1 MYTCV
6 CVFCVCADQQDGD
19 CKCNS
24 NHDLHVLLHQTDDS
38 GGAGLQEETV
48 MSLLIIILYI
58 SWFYVSA
65 DVQLTFS
72 ETILNSP
79 CCKHRYRC
87 SLCLL
92 RCSGRSLELVSSLMV
107 RSPDHNTSAGRKSVD
122 KSFPQTVDL
131 FLQINHRQKWIITVH
146 NSFISTSR
154 IPMLSVFK
162 NKRQKQITEQQTM
175 ILLKLS
181 INLCLCEACRVCRK
195 WQQVIL
201 FILGGCKSFHI
212 TSVRHSLPIIR
223 TFLKKRAIYSILW
236 YSYQQAEGMKGMVVK
251 LQVRRHVMS
260 VLVTYFKKDALD
272 SFLPCLWWK
281 NRYLE
286 PNHSVLYLNQ
296 VFVSKSNLITHTESI

>member
-1 MYTCV
+1 MCV
-6 CVFCVCADQQDGD
+6 CVCVCADQQDGD

-48 MSLLIIILYI
+48 MSLLIIILYMR
-58 SWFYVSA
+58 WFYVSA

-131 FLQINHRQKWIITVH
+131 FLQINHWQKWIITVH

-162 NKRQKQITEQQTM
+162 NKTKIRNYWATNYDFVKIVEFVGSGSRWFFLFWVDVKVST
-175 ILLKLS
+175 S
-181 INLCLCEACRVCRK
+181 HLCVTAYR
-195 WQQVIL
+195 
-201 FILGGCKSFHI
+201 
-212 TSVRHSLPIIR
+212 
-223 TFLKKRAIYSILW
+223 
-236 YSYQQAEGMKGMVVK
+236 SYG
-251 LQVRRHVMS
+251 H
-260 VLVTYFKKDALD
+260 F
-272 SFLPCLWWK
+272 
-281 NRYLE
+281 
-286 PNHSVLYLNQ
+286 
-296 VFVSKSNLITHTESI
+296 